1 MSLGDELEA
10 LRATAGVVD
19 TSERGAVLVTGP
31 EAWSYLQSLVSAD
44 LDTVGDGTG
53 VHSLLLTPQ
62 GKLDVDFRLLRV
74 RDEAWLDCDPGFG
87 EQLAASLNRFRI
99 RVKCDVT
106 DRTGSWGSLAVRGP
120 GAVDVASALGVEPPV
135 APHAHVPFDDAV
147 VVRAP
152 WPGGD
157 GFDVVGPPSAVA
169 SAADRLKAAG
179 VASCSSDAHEA
190 LRIEV
195 GVPRQGYD
203 LDEKTIPQEAFL
215 ERDAVSFSKGCFLG
229 QELVCR
235 IDTRGRVNRY
245 LRRLTTIAA
254 RRGWPVQRF
263 TARGTPS
270 PVQIVRSTLA
280 IGSILPAL
288 VVGAVPGVLNRSR
301 RDMVNFAIATWGEF
315 GTALAGVR
323 LAVRG
328 EEHLWSR
335 RPAVFVFNH
344 QSAIDVLLLCKLLR
358 RDFSG
363 VAKKE
368 ARANPLFGPVFYLA
382 GVVFIDRL
390 DRQKAIEALRPAI
403 ATLREGTSF
412 VIAPEG
418 TRSPTL
424 RPGPFKK
431 GAFHLA
437 MGARVPIVPI
447 VFRNALDALP
457 KHGLVIRP
465 ATVDVVVHPPIPTD
479 DWTLDTLDRR
489 IAEVRA
495 LFLDTFERFD
505 APVA

>member
-1 MSLGDELEA
+1 MEVSWASVASGMA
-10 LRATAGVVD
+10 LHARFTH
-19 TSERGAVLVTGP
+19 EIEEGP
-31 EAWSYLQSLVSAD
+31 EGPRVAALFDV
-44 LDTVGDGTG
+44 DGT
-53 VHSLLLTPQ
+53 LI
-62 GKLDVDFRLLRV
+62 
-74 RDEAWLDCDPGFG
+74 AGF
-87 EQLAASLNRFRI
+87 
-99 RVKCDVT
+99 
-106 DRTGSWGSLAVRGP
+106 
-120 GAVDVASALGVEPPV
+120 
-135 APHAHVPFDDAV
+135 
-147 VVRAP
+147 
-152 WPGGD
+152 
-157 GFDVVGPPSAVA
+157 SAVA
-169 SAADRLKAAG
+169 FVRDRLLAGRMSPRDIADTLANTIRFQLRRVGFSRLIAATAAWLRDVPERELEELGERIFTRAIAAMIYPESRALVQAHRRRGHTLALVSSATRYQIEPLARELGIPHVLCTQLEVENGRLTGRHVWPTCWGGGKALAARALAREHG
-179 VASCSSDAHEA
+179 IDLSRSYFYTDSDED
-190 LRIEV
+190 LPLLEIV
-195 GVPRQGYD
+195 GHPRP
-203 LDEKTIPQEAFL
+203 TNP
-215 ERDAVSFSKGCFLG
+215 
-229 QELVCR
+229 
-235 IDTRGRVNRY
+235 N
-245 LRRLTTIAA
+245 RRLTTIAA

-368 ARANPLFGPVFYLA
+368 ARGNPLFGPVFALA

-418 TRSPTL
+418 TRSTTL